1 MNLILFIGIQATGKS
16 TFYPQRFF
24 DTHIC
29 LNLDM
34 LKTRHRETLLF
45 SACLTAKQAVV
56 IDNTNPTAAER
67 ARYTLPAKEA
77 GFQVVGY
84 YFRSVPAD
92 ALRRNHQR
100 SGIAIIPDKGVLG
113 TYKRLE
119 LPRYEEGFDIL
130 YYVTLEEESESFQ
143 VEEWND
149 AI

>member
-1 MNLILFIGIQATGKS
+1 MELVLFIGIQATGKS
-16 TFYPQRFF
+16 TFYRQNFF
-24 DTHIC
+24 DTHLR

-34 LKTRHRETLLF
+34 LKTRHREGLLF
-45 SACLTAKQAVV
+45 SACLTAKQAMV
-56 IDNTNPTAAER
+56 IDNTNPMVVDR
-67 ARYTLPAKEA
+67 ARYIAPAKEA

-100 SGIAIIPDKGVLG
+100 SGIAVVPDKGVLG
-113 TYKRLE
+113 TYKKLE
-119 LPRYEEGFDIL
+119 LPRYEEGFDSL
-130 YYVTLEEESESFQ
+130 YYVTLEEATGTFQ